1 MDKYQEVNK
10 ILKEASNVVFF
21 GGAGVSTNSGI
32 RDFRSKDGLYELK
45 SQYDEPYEVMLSS
58 TYFYSHTET
67 FYDFYRKFM
76 INKEAKPNLAHIALA
91 NYEKDHNLTIIT
103 QNIDALHQ
111 KASSKNVIELHGSIE
126 RNHCLK
132 CHKFYS
138 LDEML
143 SLGKVPYCSCG
154 GLVKPDVTLY
164 EEALDENVVYKAIKA
179 ISSADVMIVGGTSLV
194 VYPAA
199 SYIEYFHGKTL
210 IVINKEST
218 FADINADYVFHED
231 IGYVLNK
238 ILS

>member
-10 ILKEASNVVFF
+10 IIKEANNVVFF

-32 RDFRSKDGLYELK
+32 RDFRSKEGLYELK

-58 TYFYSHTET
+58 TYFYQHTET

-76 INKEAKPNLAHIALA
+76 INKEAKPNLAHIVLA
-91 NYEKDHNLTIIT
+91 NYEKEHNLTIIT
-103 QNIDALHQ
+103 QNIDSLHQ

-132 CHKFYS
+132 CGKFYF

-154 GLVKPDVTLY
+154 GLIKPDVTLY
-164 EEALDENVVYKAIKA
+164 EEALDSDVVRQAINA
-179 ISSADVMIVGGTSLV
+179 ISNADVMIVGGTSLV

-199 SYIEYFHGKTL
+199 SYLKYFRGKTL
-210 IVINKEST
+210 IVINKERT
-218 FADINADYVFHED
+218 IADESADYVFHED
-231 IGYVLNK
+231 IGFVLNK
-238 ILS
+238 IFS